1 MATPA
6 TTVPSNTPLQGGVS
20 TTGGKIPW
28 DKISQIA
35 GPLAQ
40 GFMTAN
46 QPTGINP
53 FQVYTPD
60 MLDRAIASQRYY
72 QNLQNQ
78 FYGTPYTGPGGTSVT
93 QATTLS
99 PQQVKAEA
107 YVNYLVSKGYTRE
120 NAQKKANQVIADKKI
135 NFMQDKGFKK
145 YINEG
150 NAPGLKVGAKG
161 GIKAAPKFTEG
172 GIQTGAP
179 GIMEGVKGLGAESLA
194 AAQGLPGM
202 FGQDVARSLMARQ
215 QLQNSIGGLLGQGF
229 TQSGL
234 TPQEQMSYDAMK
246 AKYLQDFGDLY
257 KDTMQRTTGE
267 LVDSGFA
274 SSSLAKDAL
283 QRGAYDAQS
292 RFLTGAMG
300 ELAQREND
308 LINSRVAR
316 QSQNLTNLLNTFG
329 TLGANQ
335 GIGSVLGGFIS
346 PAQGGYL
353 SEAQNAALLAG
364 MQQNQAVNR
373 QTDQSMMNEILGR
386 STTVVPG
393 AGGDGGGVNW
403 GGGATGALSGAAMGA
418 KLGPWGAAAGG
429 IIGGLGGLFS

>member
-1 MATPA
+1 
-6 TTVPSNTPLQGGVS
+6 
-20 TTGGKIPW
+20 
-28 DKISQIA
+28 
-35 GPLAQ
+35 
-40 GFMTAN
+40 
-46 QPTGINP
+46 
-53 FQVYTPD
+53 
-60 MLDRAIASQRYY
+60 
-72 QNLQNQ
+72 
-78 FYGTPYTGPGGTSVT
+78 
-93 QATTLS
+93 
-99 PQQVKAEA
+99 
-107 YVNYLVSKGYTRE
+107 
-120 NAQKKANQVIADKKI
+120 
-135 NFMQDKGFKK
+135 
-145 YINEG
+145 
-150 NAPGLKVGAKG
+150 
-161 GIKAAPKFTEG
+161 
-172 GIQTGAP
+172 
-179 GIMEGVKGLGAESLA
+179 MEGVKGLGAESLA